1 MNNIK
6 IFKNEQFGQVR
17 TLTINNEPWFV
28 GKDVAEILGYSNPN
42 EALQDHIDKEDKLN
56 SKTLSSFTLDLGQR
70 GGWLIN
76 ESGLYSLILSSK
88 LPKAKEFKHWVTR
101 EVLPSI
107 RKTGQYSMLDSY
119 LIEDPIIR
127 AERWIEEQKEKI
139 ALLEE
144 NEEMKPKADYF
155 DELVDRKTLTNF
167 TETAKQLHIKRK
179 ELIDFLIEKKFIY
192 RNKKGKILPYENK
205 NKGYFEIKESYN
217 EKTSWSGVQT
227 FITAKGR
234 EAFRL
239 MLIGY

>member
-17 TLTINNEPWFV
+17 TLTINNEPWFA
-28 GKDVAEILGYSNPN
+28 GKDVANILGYTNTPK
-42 EALQDHIDKEDKLN
+42 AIRDHVDEEDKL
-56 SKTLSSFTLDLGQR
+56 TERIVLSGQNR
-70 GGWLIN
+70 EVIFIN

-179 ELIDFLIEKKFIY
+179 ELIDFLIEKRFIY